1 MGDTTGRPPK
11 SINRNA
17 IAPTREKYRADKG
30 GEMSVAR
37 WSDPQS
43 RLDLHNISIN
53 FAAASRGRC
62 GFTHLDSGRVC
73 QLPHRHR
80 GPCDLRLSNRVRAAP
95 AGSNVS

>member
-1 MGDTTGRPPK
+1 
-11 SINRNA
+11 
-17 IAPTREKYRADKG
+17 
-30 GEMSVAR
+30 MSVAR

-80 GPCDLRLSNRVRAAP
+80 GPCDLRLQNRVCAAAARANL
-95 AGSNVS
+95 S

>member
-1 MGDTTGRPPK
+1 
-11 SINRNA
+11 
-17 IAPTREKYRADKG
+17 
-30 GEMSVAR
+30 MSVAR

-95 AGSNVS
+95 AGST

>member
-1 MGDTTGRPPK
+1 
-11 SINRNA
+11 
-17 IAPTREKYRADKG
+17 
-30 GEMSVAR
+30 MSVAR

-80 GPCDLRLSNRVRAAP
+80 GPCDLRLSNRVRAGP